1 MEKKEMKRMLV
12 KAIIMEN
19 SRRINESLPMV
30 FKGENF
36 CIMFADSFVKLK
48 ELLLNVDD
56 SYEEM
61 IQHAN
66 DVMNELINTNIPEA
80 LRSNINTKSTF
91 SASSAS
97 AASLQF
103 YTLGNIAATIEIYKY
118 ALTNGVYYN
127 SDYTEF
133 CKGEKADANLI
144 DEINAAFP
152 VKYYGSEEI
161 LDAKIDELAKM
172 IFPKSNLSEN
182 IVVEKLNKIL
192 DRVYKSGNP
201 DSKRNDIGRRM
212 LAKYLELPAIHTY
225 LDIFGN
231 NTMFAFMCSGE
242 VNIFEKM
249 YPEETTSSRNMPMIK
264 AYASKIAEI
273 VNKESYSLEFMT
285 KVTGILADKT
295 NGAHLDDGEF
305 IYDKEAVEADPI
317 IMGNLF
323 TMVYDHV
330 NTILQFEGFKPINYD
345 NKKGI
350 SPEVSPNDE
359 DVIQVFKSKSLMLL
373 KSILDFIAD
382 SSKHSQVE
390 MNDNSL
396 EIENGLKEV
405 MKTISEN
412 IDEQGELKKKT
423 KIAKKT
429 KLFN

>member
-19 SRRINESLPMV
+19 SRRINECMPMI

-36 CIMFADSFVKLK
+36 SIMFADSFVKLK

-66 DVMNELINTNIPEA
+66 DVMNELISANIPEA

-91 SASSAS
+91 SASSSS
-97 AASLQF
+97 AVSLQF
-103 YTLGNIAATIEIYKY
+103 YTLGNIAATIKIYKY
-118 ALTNGVYYN
+118 ALTNGIYYN
-127 SDYTEF
+127 SDYTDF
-133 CKGEKADANLI
+133 CRGEKANASLI

-152 VKYYGSEEI
+152 VKYYDSEER
-161 LDAKIDELAKM
+161 LNAKIDELAKM

-201 DSKRNDIGRRM
+201 DSERNDIGRRM

-242 VNIFEKM
+242 VGIFEKM
-249 YPEETTSSRNMPMIK
+249 YPEETTSARNMPMIK
-264 AYASKIAEI
+264 AYASKITEI
-273 VNKESYSLEFMT
+273 VNKESYSLEFMA
-285 KVTGILADKT
+285 KVTGVLADKT

-305 IYDKEAVEADPI
+305 VYDKEATEADPI

-323 TMVYDHV
+323 DMVYDHV
-330 NTILQFEGFKPINYD
+330 NGILQLEGFKPVNHQ

-350 SPEVSPNDE
+350 SPEESPNDE
-359 DVIQVFKSKSLMLL
+359 EVIQVFKSKSLMLL
-373 KSILDFIAD
+373 KGILDFIAD

-390 MNDNSL
+390 MNDSSL

-405 MKTISEN
+405 MKTISKN
-412 IDEQGELKKKT
+412 IDEQGELKKTKT
-423 KIAKKT
+423 AKKT

>member
-19 SRRINESLPMV
+19 SRRINECMPMI

-36 CIMFADSFVKLK
+36 SIMFADSFVKLK

-61 IQHAN
+61 IKHAN
-66 DVMNELINTNIPEA
+66 DVMNELISANIPEA

-91 SASSAS
+91 SASSSS
-97 AASLQF
+97 AVSLQF

-118 ALTNGVYYN
+118 ALTNGIYYN
-127 SDYTEF
+127 SDYTDF
-133 CKGEKADANLI
+133 CKGEKANASLI

-152 VKYYGSEEI
+152 VKYYDTEER
-161 LDAKIDELAKM
+161 LNAKIDELAKM

-182 IVVEKLNKIL
+182 TVVEKLNKIL

-201 DSKRNDIGRRM
+201 DSERNDIGRRM

-242 VNIFEKM
+242 VGIFEKM
-249 YPEETTSSRNMPMIK
+249 YPEETTSARNMPMIK

-285 KVTGILADKT
+285 KVTGVLADKT
-295 NGAHLDDGEF
+295 NSTHLDDGEF
-305 IYDKEAVEADPI
+305 VYDKDAIEADPI

-330 NTILQFEGFKPINYD
+330 NTILQLEGFKPVNYE
-345 NKKGI
+345 NKKSI
-350 SPEVSPNDE
+350 SPEVAPNDE

-373 KSILDFIAD
+373 KGVLDFIAD

-405 MKTISEN
+405 MKTISEHM
-412 IDEQGELKKKT
+412 DEQGELKKKNKT
-423 KIAKKT
+423 AKKT